1 VIPARQ
7 DEHETLETFFK
18 NVDLSFAYSLIRQ
31 CFHVSGPGRPP
42 RNPKGLF
49 RAFLIMRMK
58 AIRSL
63 REMTRILNAD
73 SRIRKLCLIKDSQKG
88 YTRSVM
94 SRFSKRVGQNNLNKI
109 IDQKVIKLL
118 KTQKSNEVDLVLDA
132 SFIKAWSIRHPTDNQ
147 IGYSDTQARVGRSG
161 RSFALG
167 YKMHLSIDH
176 KTMLPLSN
184 VIASANQNEKRHSL
198 TLLEKA
204 KGILKRCKARVRSV
218 VADSQYSDSKLRS
231 AVDKATIPYPVNQGK
246 DVEGLLRV
254 DKKFRTY
261 GSEEDKTEYHKRPP
275 IEAVNSFLKTQFSMA
290 NNKVRGLFQV
300 TFYALCSILC
310 LVLNRE
316 AAQNIGRHEKAV
328 SPTYFNT

>member
-7 DEHETLETFFK
+7 DEHETLETLFK
-18 NVDLSFAYSLIRQ
+18 NVDLSFAYDLIKQ
-31 CFHVSGPGRPP
+31 CFHDSGPGRPP
-42 RNPKGLF
+42 RNPSGIF

-63 REMTRILNAD
+63 REMTRILNSD
-73 SRIRKLCLIKDSQKG
+73 QRIRKLCLIKDNQKG

-94 SRFSKRVGQNNLNKI
+94 SRFSKRVGQDNLNKI

-118 KTQKSNEVDLVLDA
+118 KSQQPNEVDVVLDA
-132 SFIKAWSIRHPTDNQ
+132 SFIKAWSTRHPTDNQ
-147 IGYSDTQARVGRSG
+147 IGFSDAQARVGRSG
-161 RSFALG
+161 RSYALG

-176 KTMLPLSN
+176 KTMLPLSS
-184 VIASANQNEKRHSL
+184 VFVSSNQNEKKHSL

-204 KGILKRCKARVRSV
+204 KGVLKRCKAKVRSV
-218 VADSQYSDSKLRS
+218 VADSQYSDSKLRC
-231 AVDKATIPYPVNQGK
+231 AVEKATIPYPANHRKG
-246 DVEGLLRV
+246 VEGLLRV
-254 DKKFRTY
+254 DRKFRTY
-261 GSEEDKTEYHKRPP
+261 GSLEDKTEYHKRPP
-275 IEAVNSFLKTQFSMA
+275 IEAVNSFLKTQFSLA
-290 NNKVRGLFQV
+290 NNKVRGLAQV

-316 AAQNIGRHEKAV
+316 AAQKIGRDEKAV

>member
-7 DEHETLETFFK
+7 DEHETLETLFK
-18 NVDLSFAYSLIRQ
+18 NVDLNFANNIIKQ
-31 CFHVSGPGRPP
+31 CFHTSGPGRQP
-42 RNPKGLF
+42 RNPLGLF
-49 RAFLIMRMK
+49 RAFLIMKMK

-63 REMTRILNAD
+63 REMTRILNID
-73 SRIRKLCLIKDSQKG
+73 QRIRKLCLIKDNQKG
-88 YTRSVM
+88 YTRSTM
-94 SRFSKRVGQNNLNKI
+94 SRFSKRVGQYNLNRI

-118 KTQKSNEVDLVLDA
+118 KREQNSEVDVVLDA
-132 SFIKAWSIRHPTDNQ
+132 SFIKAWSTRHPTDNQ
-147 IGYSDTQARVGRSG
+147 IGFSDAQARVGRSG
-161 RSFALG
+161 RSYALG

-176 KTMLPLSN
+176 KTMLPLSS
-184 VIASANQNEKRHSL
+184 VFVSANQNEKKHSL

-204 KGILKRCKARVRSV
+204 KEILKHCKAKVRSV

-231 AVDKATIPYPVNQGK
+231 AVERATIPYPANHRKGV
-246 DVEGLLRV
+246 VGLLRV
-254 DKKFRTY
+254 DRKFRTY
-261 GSEEDKTEYHKRPP
+261 GSLEDKTEYHKRPL

-290 NNKVRGLFQV
+290 NNKVRGLAQV

-316 AAQNIGRHEKAV
+316 AAEKIGRHEKAV

>member
-7 DEHETLETFFK
+7 DEHETLETLFK
-18 NVDLSFAYSLIRQ
+18 NIDLSFASSLVKQ
-31 CFHVSGPGRPP
+31 CFHAKGPGRPP
-42 RNPKGLF
+42 RNPSGVF

-63 REMTRILNAD
+63 REMTRILNTD
-73 SRIRKLCLIKDSQKG
+73 QRIRKLCLIKDKQKG

-94 SRFSKRVGQNNLNKI
+94 SRFSKRISQNNLNRI

-118 KTQKSNEVDLVLDA
+118 KTQRSNEIDLVLDA

-147 IGYSDTQARVGRSG
+147 IGYSDSQARVGRSG
-161 RSFALG
+161 RSYALG

-184 VIASANQNEKRHSL
+184 VFVSANQNEKKHSL

-204 KGILKRCKARVRSV
+204 KGILKQCKAKVRSV

-231 AVDKATIPYPVNQGK
+231 AVERATIPYPVNQRRGV
-246 DVEGLLRV
+246 DGLLRV
-254 DKKFRTY
+254 DRKFRTY
-261 GSEEDKTEYHKRPP
+261 GSEEDKNEYHKRPP
-275 IEAVNSFLKTQFSMA
+275 IEAVNSFLKTQFSLA
-290 NNKVRGLFQV
+290 NNKVRGLAQV

-316 AAQNIGRHEKAV
+316 AAQRIGRIEKAV